1 MTINFTAN
9 FLKTVNIPKR
19 TIDGNFYNT
28 KVSFVELDKN
38 DRVDKDSLKNV
49 SKLWNKK
56 EFNYASEIYYDAAKP
71 FEYDNIVKEHYYA
84 VTTQSENFE
93 KLESEKILGLS
104 LFSETTKPE
113 NEINW
118 LQTNPVYKHGSIEP
132 REYKGIGKAI
142 IEYVKEHYR
151 DKNIKV
157 FAADDAINFYKK
169 LGFKNCPM
177 KTEREL
183 YLEV

>member
-1 MTINFTAN
+1 M
-9 FLKTVNIPKR
+9 
-19 TIDGNFYNT
+19 
-28 KVSFVELDKN
+28 
-38 DRVDKDSLKNV
+38 
-49 SKLWNKK
+49 
-56 EFNYASEIYYDAAKP
+56 
-71 FEYDNIVKEHYYA
+71 
-84 VTTQSENFE
+84 TTQSENFE

-118 LQTNPVYKHGSIEP
+118 LQTNPVYKYGSIEP
-132 REYKGIGKAI
+132 RKYKGIGKAI

-169 LGFKNCPM
+169 LGFKNCPT